1 MPCHGADGYE
11 YFPPVSIKDTYN
23 CVRRIEKNG
32 ISIIG
37 VALEEEKGDTTI
49 YDEIKE
55 IYSRI
60 IDVDDIKHLT
70 TQLLNLVSKLFI

>member
-1 MPCHGADGYE
+1 MSWSRWLRI
-11 YFPPVSIKDTYN
+11 SIKDTYN

-32 ISIIG
+32 ISVIG